1 MTNLVEDYAALGLT
15 LKRHPIE
22 ILEESGALGA
32 YTHAENLTR
41 LPHKSLVTVAGV
53 VTGRQSPGTAAGV
66 TFITLE
72 DHTGN
77 SNIVVWLATAR
88 AQQQAYL
95 RATILKV
102 SGILEREGD
111 VVHVIAGRL
120 TDLSAELNDLVARS
134 RDFH

>member
-1 MTNLVEDYAALGLT
+1 MTLFRSLGLT

-88 AQQQAYL
+88 AQQQRSEEHTSEL
-95 RATILKV
+95 QSRGHLV
-102 SGILEREGD
+102 CRLLLEKKNQ
-111 VVHVIAGRL
+111 VKKTHFY
-120 TDLSAELNDLVARS
+120 RS
-134 RDFH
+134 YRYS